1 LSSGKDSEMTI
12 TIFILSLLGA
22 MALGVPIAFSLLI
35 CGAALM
41 LHLNMFDAQ
50 ILAQNLIE
58 GSNSFPLLA
67 VPFFMLAGE
76 IMNAGGLSRRIV
88 NFAMACV
95 GHIKG
100 GLGYVTIMAAVIMAA
115 LSGSAVADAA
125 ALASLLLPMMIAAG
139 HDRSRSAGL
148 IASAGI
154 IAPVIPPSIGFVIFG
169 VAGNVSISK
178 LFMAGIVPGIMLGAA
193 LWVTWWWLAR
203 TEVVQVP
210 PRKSLLEIGVAMR
223 QATWALV
230 LPFIVVFGLK
240 FGVFTPTEAAVV
252 ATVYALF
259 ISTVIYKELSLKS
272 LLPLFVN
279 AAKTSAIVMF
289 LVAAAMVSAWLITVA
304 NLPAQLISLLQ
315 PLLDSP
321 RLLMLTIMI
330 ITIIVGTALDMTP
343 TILLLTPVLM
353 PVVKAAGIDPVYFG
367 VLFIINNAIG
377 LITPPV
383 GTVLNAVAGAGKIS
397 MDEVTRGVMPFM
409 LAQFAIMFAMVAFPA
424 LVMVPARWFY

>member
-1 LSSGKDSEMTI
+1 MTI
-12 TIFILSLLGA
+12 AVFVLSLLGA
-22 MALGVPIAFSLLI
+22 MAIGIPIAFSLLL
-35 CGAALM
+35 CGVALM
-41 LHLNMFDAQ
+41 WHLNMFDAQ
-50 ILAQNLIE
+50 ILAQNLLE
-58 GSNSFPLLA
+58 GANSFPLLA

-76 IMNAGGLSRRIV
+76 VMNAGGLSRRIV

-125 ALASLLLPMMIAAG
+125 ALSALLLPMMVAAG
-139 HDRSRSAGL
+139 HDRARSAGL

-178 LFMAGIVPGIMLGAA
+178 LFMAGIVPGIMLGAS

-203 TEVVQVP
+203 REVVQVP
-210 PRKSLLEIGVAMR
+210 PRKNMGEILVAMR
-223 QATWALV
+223 EATWALV
-230 LPFIVVFGLK
+230 MPLIVVFGLK

-252 ATVYALF
+252 AAVYALF
-259 ISTVIYKELSLKS
+259 ISTVVYRELSLKD
-272 LLPLFVN
+272 LYPLFVN
-279 AAKTSAIVMF
+279 SAKTSAIVMF

-304 NLPAQLISLLQ
+304 NLPAQLIELLQ

-321 RLLMLTIMI
+321 RLLMLTIMV
-330 ITIIVGTALDMTP
+330 ITMVVGTALDMTP

-383 GTVLNAVAGAGKIS
+383 GTVLNAVAGVGKIS

-409 LAQFAIMFAMVAFPA
+409 IAQFIIMFAMVAFPA